1 MEERKTQAVATAKLS
16 SKYQTVIP
24 SPIRK
29 EMGLKRGDWL
39 LWKVKKENGRTR
51 ATVELKPE
59 NWSEYLSGLGKEVWK
74 GVDSDKYIKKLRK
87 EWEKQ

>member
-1 MEERKTQAVATAKLS
+1 MENRKARATATAKSS
-16 SKYQTVIP
+16 SKHQTVIP
-24 SPIRK
+24 SPTRK
-29 EMGLKRGDWL
+29 EMGLKKGDRL
-39 LWKVKKENGRTR
+39 LWRAKKENGRTQ

-87 EWEKQ
+87 EWER